1 MKKMMRLDKIL
12 ANMGYG
18 SRKEVK
24 ELVKKGEVKINRE
37 VAKQAS
43 IKVDAYLDI
52 IEVRGEELKYRE
64 FIYLMLNKPKGYIS
78 ATEDDYHR
86 TVIELLDEEHL
97 HFGTYPVGRLDI
109 DTTGLLILTND
120 GDLTHKLISPKSGI
134 IKKYLA
140 NIDGRVTEKEIEI
153 FEKGIYLAE
162 EDYTTLPAKLE
173 ILSRGQMSTVH
184 VYIQEGKY
192 HQVKRMF
199 ESVGMKVL
207 ELKRLSMGEIELDT
221 DLEEGEYR
229 ELNQVEMNWIYEI
242 MK

>member
-24 ELVKKGEVKINRE
+24 ELVKKGEVKINNE

-52 IEVRGEELKYRE
+52 IEIRGEVLEYRE

-86 TVIELLDEEHL
+86 TVVELIDEEYL
-97 HFGTYPVGRLDI
+97 HFEPYPVGRLDI
-109 DTTGLLILTND
+109 DTTGLLLLTND

-140 NIDGRVTEKEIEI
+140 HIDGRVTEKEIEI
-153 FEKGIYLAE
+153 FEKGIYLTE

-173 ILSRGQMSTVH
+173 ILKRGQMSTVH
-184 VYIQEGKY
+184 VFIQEGKY

-199 ESVGMKVL
+199 ESVGMKVV
-207 ELKRLSMGEIELDT
+207 ELKRLSMGEIKLDPN
-221 DLEEGEYR
+221 LNEGEYR
-229 ELNQVEMNWIYEI
+229 ELNQSEMEWIKEI
-242 MK
+242 MG